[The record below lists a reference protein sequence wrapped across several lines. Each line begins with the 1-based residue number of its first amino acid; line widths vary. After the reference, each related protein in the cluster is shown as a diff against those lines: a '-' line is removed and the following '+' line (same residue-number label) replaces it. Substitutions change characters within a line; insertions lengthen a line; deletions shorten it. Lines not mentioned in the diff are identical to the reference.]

1 MPYVQVTFADA
12 DFTNEIQ
19 DLVAAVRILKPNF
32 DLSGCTEAEQNA
44 HGKINSEKSGSF
56 YKSMALLPCGM
67 AVMAEVGSMFETI
80 EMDKAQQ
87 EALALLLQKV
97 EGFKPFIA
105 SNFQFEDLVFMFT
118 CFRCRVIECN

>member
-1 MPYVQVTFADA
+1 M
-12 DFTNEIQ
+12 
-19 DLVAAVRILKPNF
+19 
-32 DLSGCTEAEQNA
+32 LSRTRTA
-44 HGKINSEKSGSF
+44 KSGFF

-80 EMDKAQQ
+80 EKDKAQQ

-118 CFRCRVIECN
+118 CFRCRIICSHAFGVVSLSVIDRTF